1 MRALHDMYL
10 DSIIEQ
16 FFINL
21 PKVVKAIHKVLYS
34 CSLMCRLLKE
44 MSQEAVLDEQFQQK
58 FWEIK
63 SKFEV

>member
-1 MRALHDMYL
+1 VRALHDMYL

-16 FFINL
+16 FFLNL

-44 MSQEAVLDEQFQQK
+44 MSQEAVLDEQF
-58 FWEIK
+58 
-63 SKFEV
+63 